1 MPASGSLWPVPI
13 VLSADFQ
20 SSKPWTNKTCKTWPI
35 LNLLDWFILPI
46 KDNGLAA
53 SNDIWA
59 HRLNLL
65 KKTGQ
70 ERSNYQIFSKTQ

>member
-1 MPASGSLWPVPI
+1 M
-13 VLSADFQ
+13 LSADFQ

-59 HRLNLL
+59 HRLYLL
-65 KKTGQ
+65 KK
-70 ERSNYQIFSKTQ
+70 RSGEEQLPAIFQNPMNW